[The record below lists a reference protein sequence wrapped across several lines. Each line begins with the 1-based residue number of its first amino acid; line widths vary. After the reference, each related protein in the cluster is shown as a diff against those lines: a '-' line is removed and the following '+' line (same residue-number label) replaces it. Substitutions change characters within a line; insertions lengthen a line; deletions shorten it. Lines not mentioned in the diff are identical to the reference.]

1 MPNSDDQKKLLD
13 SLMSQLSA
21 EDRKKLES
29 VLADKSATEKI
40 LSTPQAQQLLQKLTG
55 GK

>member
-1 MPNSDDQKKLLD
+1 MPTNDDQKKLLD
-13 SLMSQLSA
+13 SLLSQLSA
-21 EDRKKLES
+21 EDRKKLDS

-40 LSTPQAQQLLQKLTG
+40 LSTPEAKQILQKLTG